1 MGLRI
6 CPEPCSFSASLPSD
20 STSEG
25 LPAFLDFSGQIW
37 LYTVDVSWRASR
49 IFIWGQL
56 NPILND
62 QPWLSLFFL
71 MSVTSPSIVSVAPG
85 FPMCLF
91 WLSQASLS
99 SAPKSLQVFISTYKE
114 KLPSGQHTSQLHPI
128 LRLQSIKLFISL
140 DCVPFLSFV
149 QTNFCNC
156 HIVIVMSMQAESLP
170 SVCLLI
176 KTVIPHFKNNTH
188 TSKWLKWSR
197 FLLCVFYHNK
207 KKGMRIDYR
216 KLGKYRKAWQRK
228 ELPISPRAMCYRA

>member
-37 LYTVDVSWRASR
+37 IYTVDVSWRPAR

-62 QPWLSLFFL
+62 HPWLSLFFL
-71 MSVTSPSIVSVAPG
+71 MSITSPSIVSVAPG

-128 LRLQSIKLFISL
+128 LLLQSIKLFISL

-149 QTNFCNC
+149 RTNFWNC
-156 HIVIVMSMQAESLP
+156 HIIVIVMSMQAESVP

-176 KTVIPHFKNNTH
+176 KPVIPHFKNNTY
-188 TSKWLKWSR
+188 TSKWLKWSS
-197 FLLCVFYHNK
+197 FLLCVFCHNK
-207 KKGMRIDYR
+207 KKRNAHR
-216 KLGKYRKAWQRK
+216 L
-228 ELPISPRAMCYRA
+228 